1 MQEIEKSVLANGKKD
16 KKLLPNER
24 YYHLKNFELINT
36 DHANFVIEKFEVNN
50 KNMLDNLVLIKKQE
64 RVIFNGN
71 VLLINNDETIPNFK
85 IYLKDFLENHY
96 ICNLSFDIIEEEL
109 PFKNGEIDKSGNRV
123 EKNLKVK
130 EMLLKNI
137 ELRELN

>member
-36 DHANFVIEKFEVNN
+36 DHSNFVIEKFEVNN

-123 EKNLKVK
+123 KKNLKVK